1 MKGKTIHHSMETW
14 LAVIKAGLHHLF
26 RPLVII
32 HVRSAADLCDRVISS
47 IVSHICLVSA
57 VLIRIMLRA
66 HISAASPVLIADTEV
81 IDLPR
86 LLMTVLLAQV
96 CHRGYAVERNVLYP
110 LAHLTNRT
118 ASEVAVDIGL
128 ATKLTAQ
135 FKELVCSEAV
145 VLDNAAPV
153 CIDHFLSGCFRSD
166 TVHPVIF
173 VCKASARPAQHRNLH
188 FF

>member
-1 MKGKTIHHSMETW
+1 METR
-14 LAVIKAGLHHLF
+14 LAVIKTGLHHLF

-57 VLIRIMLRA
+57 VLICIMLRA

-153 CIDHFLSGCFRSD
+153 CICLLYTSRC
-166 TVHPVIF
+166 V
-173 VCKASARPAQHRNLH
+173 
-188 FF
+188 